1 MPSCTCDLD
10 FTCGNHDW
18 SAEMFAALDRI
29 PVMRFTR
36 ETETADR
43 VYEGRDAYKGWEPE

>member
-18 SAEMFAALDRI
+18 SAEMFAALGNI
-29 PVMRFTR
+29 PVYTITLN
-36 ETETADR
+36 ETTDR
-43 VYEGRDAYKGWEPE
+43 VYEGRNNYKGWEPE